1 MCAIRLCF
9 INHQLF
15 HLMCLICSSFNAI
28 IYYLNITCNNAP
40 LSAPP
45 NIHISLIRQMLSLC
59 LCMYVCARTTVIQ
72 FNRSVLFSNQAKRE
86 GNTQWMRSADNGDYN
101 ECYRQ
106 NNKTITNFPETA
118 SKIISLILTCSD
130 RASLET
136 SYSCKVQPE
145 SSSRLRLREQSPA
158 KALQS
163 VLVRRTFG
171 TSHMPSFN
179 CP

>member
-1 MCAIRLCF
+1 MCYQTVLHKSSIVSPNVFNLLF
-9 INHQLF
+9 IQCHNLLSKHHVQQ
-15 HLMCLICSSFNAI
+15 CSTVCS
-28 IYYLNITCNNAP
+28 
-40 LSAPP
+40 P